1 MKKIGIIICVLGC
14 LGMGCANIGAVIY
27 FIYEY
32 AGQDASFKPA
42 LWGAFK
48 IWAFLFPGG
57 IVLTAIGF
65 YITETN

>member
-1 MKKIGIIICVLGC
+1 
-14 LGMGCANIGAVIY
+14 MGCANIGAVIY